1 VIKGAEIESKL
12 GFILYLE
19 DGMGNRVICMKALG
33 R

>member
-1 VIKGAEIESKL
+1 VIKGAESKL

-19 DGMGNRVICMKALG
+19 DGMGNRVICMMALG